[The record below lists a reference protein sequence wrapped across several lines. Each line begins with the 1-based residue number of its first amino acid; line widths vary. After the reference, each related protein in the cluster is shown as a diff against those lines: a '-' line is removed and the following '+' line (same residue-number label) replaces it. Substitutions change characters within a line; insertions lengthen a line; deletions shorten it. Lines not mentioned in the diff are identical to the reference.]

1 MLRPTA
7 NPVPPPDTE
16 CPLAFCMEYMSGS
29 WTPHILWYLRGG
41 PRRFGDLRRD
51 LSGVSAK
58 VLTEQLRALEDRLM
72 VERRTVHTAP
82 PTTEYSLT
90 PLGQRFNPI
99 LEAIVEVGREIKQ
112 AKRSAP
118 REPDASTIPDEDVQG
133 DPDRR
138 RRQRHQGAHSHAVSA
153 SP

>member
-1 MLRPTA
+1 MLRPTT
-7 NPVPPPDTE
+7 NPVPPPDAE
-16 CPLAFCMEYMSGS
+16 CPLAFCMEYMRGS

-41 PRRFGDLRRD
+41 ARRFGDLRRD

-58 VLTEQLRALEDRLM
+58 VLAAQLRALEDRLM
-72 VERRTVHTAP
+72 VARTIVRTSP

-99 LEAIVEVGREIKQ
+99 LDAIVEVGRDIKHARRAAARAPGAGAIPNEVVQEI
-112 AKRSAP
+112 P
-118 REPDASTIPDEDVQG
+118 G
-133 DPDRR
+133 
-138 RRQRHQGAHSHAVSA
+138 RRQRYVARSRAMSA